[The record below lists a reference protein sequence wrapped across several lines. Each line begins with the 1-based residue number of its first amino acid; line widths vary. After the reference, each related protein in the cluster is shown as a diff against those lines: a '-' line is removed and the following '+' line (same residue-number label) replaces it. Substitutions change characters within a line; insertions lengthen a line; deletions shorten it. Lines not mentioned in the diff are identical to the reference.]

1 MISVISRGINH
12 FLYQIAL
19 LLNIFVGR
27 KKAPPA
33 TCCESQ
39 DGVLK
44 YIMYVKKGKPIKIGL
59 IFLFSFGS
67 TSAKATLIFKC
78 LR

>member
-19 LLNIFVGR
+19 LFNIFVGR
-27 KKAPPA
+27 KEAPPA

-39 DGVLK
+39 DDVLK
-44 YIMYVKKGKPIKIGL
+44 YLMHVKNGKPMKIGL
-59 IFLFSFGS
+59 IFFHFFQFYFS
-67 TSAKATLIFKC
+67 
-78 LR
+78 

>member
-19 LLNIFVGR
+19 LFNIFVGR

-39 DGVLK
+39 DDVLK
-44 YIMYVKKGKPIKIGL
+44 YIMHVKMGKPTKIGL
-59 IFLFSFGS
+59 ILLFSFGS
-67 TSAKATLIFKC
+67 ISAKATLIFKC
-78 LR
+78 LK

>member
-19 LLNIFVGR
+19 LFNISVGG

-33 TCCESQ
+33 TCCETQ
-39 DGVLK
+39 DDVPPC
-44 YIMYVKKGKPIKIGL
+44 ITHVKIGKPIKIDL
-59 IFLFSFGS
+59 VFLFFFSFQFYFNYS
-67 TSAKATLIFKC
+67 CTDS
-78 LR
+78 

>member
-19 LLNIFVGR
+19 LFNIFVGN

-33 TCCESQ
+33 TRCKSQ
-39 DGVLK
+39 DDVLK
-44 YIMYVKKGKPIKIGL
+44 YTVHVKKEKPTKIGQ
-59 IFLFSFGS
+59 IFLFSFGFYFS
-67 TSAKATLIFKC
+67 
-78 LR
+78 